1 MGALIP
7 TVPTRAGTTTNGQ
20 AVAATDTIAR
30 AVMGAKG
37 CLLKINNGGG
47 VTDNMTISDAGTT
60 PAGTPPGTYPGV
72 VANAAAKIFV
82 IDPSQVDLST
92 GFVTITHSSIATV
105 TYELYPIN

>member
-1 MGALIP
+1 MGALAP
-7 TVPTRAGTTTNGQ
+7 TAPTRAGTTTAG
-20 AVAATDTIAR
+20 APVAATDTIAR

-37 CLLKINNGGG
+37 CLLRINNGGG

-72 VANAAAKIFV
+72 VANGAAKVFV

-92 GFVTITHSSIATV
+92 GLVTVTHSSIATV